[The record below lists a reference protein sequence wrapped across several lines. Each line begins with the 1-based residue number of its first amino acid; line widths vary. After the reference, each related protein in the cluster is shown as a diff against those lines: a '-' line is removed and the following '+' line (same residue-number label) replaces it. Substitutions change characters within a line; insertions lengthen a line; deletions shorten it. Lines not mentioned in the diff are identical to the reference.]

1 MPPVYSTTTR
11 KSERTH
17 EENQERAYIAASR
30 RSDRSL
36 EARIESARR
45 ASEIHKKRTG
55 KALRVTEAD
64 VQNEEMYEEEDDD
77 LPPGFRGLTGHL
89 TTGRDG
95 FDWRISSYV
104 AGSVAFRSFIGDRSL
119 VSQNPHDPA
128 YMQQGMGMPQFDREQ
143 IFPNLHWNPVMTPR
157 ALTPAEQGPAPAPI
171 YPRGQQPY
179 HRSQSM
185 THRRASSS
193 TTVTTNVDGG
203 SPGGRSMTLSGMEG
217 HRYSSTSG
225 SESTSTSNTTP
236 DVPGGHA
243 QGGQG
248 QGMSMSLPANYP
260 YTTTLPLNT
269 QQFIDVAGLG
279 GPSPFKQPHAPTQS
293 QSQQAHAHAQQAQQQ
308 AQSRFANLMG
318 AKEAF
323 NLNYSTLPHGRQ
335 QEVKNED
342 TVGPAQ
348 SMGMD
353 ATLAATST
361 FSPTWMTDAVTA
373 TATAHDGMGYF
384 DEGMLALG
392 HHQQNTGGL
401 NGLGGD
407 EYALASPGLKLEN
420 VDEQGLWSAIMDEV
434 AVAEGEGTWEGI
446 AAAAAGQGWM

>member
-1 MPPVYSTTTR
+1 MPAVYSTTTR

-119 VSQNPHDPA
+119 PHDPA
-128 YMQQGMGMPQFDREQ
+128 YMQQGTGMPPVDREQ
-143 IFPNLHWNPVMTPR
+143 IFRNLHWNPVITPR
-157 ALTPAEQGPAPAPI
+157 ALTPVAQGPAPAPI

-193 TTVTTNVDGG
+193 TTVTTNIDGG
-203 SPGGRSMTLSGMEG
+203 SPGSRGLTLSGMEG
-217 HRYSSTSG
+217 YRYSSTSG
-225 SESTSTSNTTP
+225 SGSTSTSNTTP
-236 DVPGGHA
+236 EVPGGYA
-243 QGGQG
+243 QGGQGQG

-293 QSQQAHAHAQQAQQQ
+293 QTQQAHAQQAHQQ
-308 AQSRFANLMG
+308 AQSQFANLMG

-323 NLNYSTLPHGRQ
+323 NLNYSALPHGRRQ
-335 QEVKNED
+335 QDVKNED

-348 SMGMD
+348 NRGMD

-373 TATAHDGMGYF
+373 TSTGHDGWGYF

-392 HHQQNTGGL
+392 HLQQNTGGF
-401 NGLGGD
+401 GD
-407 EYALASPGLKLEN
+407 EYGLASPGLKLED
-420 VDEQGLWSAIMDEV
+420 VDEQGMWSAIMDEA
-434 AVAEGEGTWEGI
+434 AVAEGEGGWEGMA
-446 AAAAAGQGWM
+446 AAAAAGGQGWM